1 MIFDTDVLIWF
12 FRGDRTAGR
21 AVDTE
26 PARRVSIV
34 CLMELLQGARSKKE
48 SAELMRFFRENDFEV
63 VPLDEPISYGALA
76 LMEEHA
82 QGDGLQVA
90 DALIA
95 ATVRQ
100 LGDVLLT
107 GNVRHFR
114 RLSGIRLKEFRRR

>member
-1 MIFDTDVLIWF
+1 
-12 FRGDRTAGR
+12 
-21 AVDTE
+21 
-26 PARRVSIV
+26 
-34 CLMELLQGARSKKE
+34 MELLQGARSKKE